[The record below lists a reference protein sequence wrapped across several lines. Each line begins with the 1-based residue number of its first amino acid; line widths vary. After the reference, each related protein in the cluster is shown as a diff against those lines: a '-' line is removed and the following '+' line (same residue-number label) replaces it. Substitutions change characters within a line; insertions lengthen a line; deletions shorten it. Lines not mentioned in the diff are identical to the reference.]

1 MTRRRRAFV
10 LAGLALLLGALAAS
24 DVAGREA
31 ALDRRLGPVVP
42 VVVARADLPAGRVV
56 RASDLAV
63 RRVPARYAPGASFAD
78 PAQAAGLRTAAAVVH
93 GTDLLPALLVD
104 GAAAEGAPV
113 RPGERVADV
122 VAAGPPRLVRPG
134 GRVDVLVTRA
144 GRDGQSGSTSLA
156 LEDVEVLAA
165 APAAPDTDSEARKVA
180 VSLRVT
186 VRQAVFL
193 AAAQSFAREIRVL
206 PRAAGDRGRGE
217 QGMHIDSGL

>member
-1 MTRRRRAFV
+1 VTRRRRAFV

-31 ALDRRLGPVVP
+31 ALARRLGPVVP

-63 RRVPARYAPGASFAD
+63 RHVPARYAPGASFSD
-78 PAQAAGLRTAAAVVH
+78 PGQAAGLRTAAAVVH
-93 GTDLLPALLVD
+93 GSDLLPSLLAD
-104 GAAAEGAPV
+104 DSPAGGAPV
-113 RPGERVADV
+113 RPGERVADL
-122 VAAGPPRLVRPG
+122 VAAGSDKLVVAG
-134 GRVDVLVTRA
+134 GHVDVLVTRT

-165 APAAPDTDSEARKVA
+165 SPAGADSESGAHKVA

-193 AAAQSFAREIRVL
+193 AAAQSFAREIRLL
-206 PRAAGDRGRGE
+206 PRAAADRGRGE
-217 QGMHIDSGL
+217 QGMSVGSGL